1 MDFLSLFSDSS
12 FWVLIAFVVFIFVA
26 FKYGKEPILGILDSR
41 TDSIRKEI
49 EQAEALR
56 HEAQKLLADYQ
67 TRHRDAINEAEQIVA
82 RAKEQAAILEKEAK
96 ISLDKAIERRK
107 KQAEDKIKLAEEQ
120 AVQEI
125 QEQIVELATSA
136 AGDLIKKNMSGKAGD
151 KLIEQS
157 IDDLKQSA

>member
-1 MDFLSLFSDSS
+1 
-12 FWVLIAFVVFIFVA
+12 
-26 FKYGKEPILGILDSR
+26 
-41 TDSIRKEI
+41 IRQEI

-125 QEQIVELATSA
+125 QDQIVELATSA
-136 AGDLIKKNMSGKAGD
+136 ASDLIRKNMSGKAGD

-157 IDDLKQSA
+157 IKDLKQSA